1 MPMSQQELV
10 AIAKRLD
17 ANADGL
23 IDYYEFSKLID
34 LETTEMYVP
43 VLELSVVSKYR
54 CALLLLCLWHAY
66 AWLVAAE
73 IKLGIDCQ
81 HTLHQPLES

>member
-1 MPMSQQELV
+1 MSQQELV

-34 LETTEMYVP
+34 LETTEMYVS
-43 VLELSVVSKYR
+43 ELSVVSKYC
-54 CALLLLCLWHAY
+54 CALLLLCLWHVY

-73 IKLGIDCQ
+73 IKLGIDCL
-81 HTLHQPLES
+81 HTSHPPLESYLL